1 MRVAKLSAR
10 RRARVSGEE
19 MAEEG
24 VALFETAVS
33 VVLRGWPAL
42 QMAVSHQFGGPQS
55 QAKATWMEE
64 ATAQW
69 MRENGECPWT
79 NGVLLTP
86 ASSVASCVYRGRTA

>member
-1 MRVAKLSAR
+1 
-10 RRARVSGEE
+10 

-24 VALFETAVS
+24 VALFEAAVS

-64 ATAQW
+64 ATTQW
-69 MRENGECPWT
+69 MRENGE
-79 NGVLLTP
+79 
-86 ASSVASCVYRGRTA
+86 

>member
-1 MRVAKLSAR
+1 MSANDA
-10 RRARVSGEE
+10 RAWE

-24 VALFETAVS
+24 VALFEAAVS

-69 MRENGECPWT
+69 IRENGNLRLPWT
-79 NGVLLTP
+79 PTSL
-86 ASSVASCVYRGRTA
+86 VASCLFAVRRGCTV